1 MFWRRREA
9 HPRAEELSAYLDG
22 EVRGRARDALAAHL
36 AGCAAC
42 RAAYDEL
49 AAAKAA
55 LAALPRPAPPRS
67 FRLSPQAAERLRPTP
82 QPHRAIA
89 FAPAAALTLFLALLA
104 VDLGAFSSDD
114 GGSAGDEGLFLR
126 TSQESGKAAAP
137 QPSELNAR
145 PAAQEPGTAAAAPQ
159 QAAGAGERDA
169 VQPPPA
175 GGGPDW
181 LRVAE
186 VAAAVLFIASA
197 AVLAWPRL
205 RRRWAG

>member
-1 MFWRRREA
+1 MFWRRRKA

-36 AGCAAC
+36 AGCASC
-42 RAAYDEL
+42 RTAYEEL

-55 LAALPRPAPPRS
+55 LAALPRPAPLRS

-82 QPHRAIA
+82 QPHRALA
-89 FAPAAALTLFLALLA
+89 FAPAAALALFLALLA
-104 VDLGAFSSDD
+104 VDLGTFSSDD
-114 GGSAGDEGLFLR
+114 GAGDTGLFLR
-126 TSQESGKAAAP
+126 TAEEAGKAAAP

-145 PAAQEPGTAAAAPQ
+145 PAAQEPDRDAAAPQ
-159 QAAGAGERDA
+159 PGAAAGERGA
-169 VQPPPA
+169 AQPSPA
-175 GGGPDW
+175 GGGGPVW

-186 VAAAVLFIASA
+186 VAAVVLFIASA
-197 AVLAWPRL
+197 AALAWPRL